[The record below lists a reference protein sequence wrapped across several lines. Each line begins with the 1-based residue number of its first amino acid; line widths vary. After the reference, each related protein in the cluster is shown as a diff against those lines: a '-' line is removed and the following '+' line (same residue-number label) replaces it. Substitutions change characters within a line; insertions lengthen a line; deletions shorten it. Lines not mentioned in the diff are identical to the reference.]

1 MASAAVAMAGG
12 EAGGAAAAAAGG
24 SLEQKKFEYF
34 SSISPMARKIML
46 EKQKI
51 REKYGP
57 RWDTMEPR
65 EQEDIIDNWMVEPQ
79 IRSRYSLHRVSRE
92 EPACYP
98 RLQLQTG
105 QKVVH
110 FGEEDITWQD
120 EHSAPFS
127 WETKSQ
133 MEFSFASTTAA
144 EPVVPAQNEHRQ
156 PGKTSQGNHQHKT
169 SQGGQPVKQLQN
181 GKTPS
186 VDGLAP
192 VKKEESSSFWKL
204 SNERSKLEGD
214 QSDYQYVTPS
224 QIKSMEKGEKPVPSY
239 LRQESSKEKDEN
251 KSEKPWMKKQERIIN
266 TNVSS
271 VFIDMDR
278 PRASQPSFGTQEDVL
293 SPGQIEKSPDK
304 KNVAKESEDEERD
317 ESYASDTPFFS
328 QINMSSSIRKTGFDF
343 LDNW

>member
-1 MASAAVAMAGG
+1 MASASVAMAGS
-12 EAGGAAAAAAGG
+12 EAGGAALAAMAGAR
-24 SLEQKKFEYF
+24 LEQKKFEYF

-51 REKYGP
+51 RERYGP
-57 RWDTMEPR
+57 RWDSLAPR

-79 IRSRYSLHRVSRE
+79 IRSRYSLHRVTRDE
-92 EPACYP
+92 MVCYP

-133 MEFSFASTTAA
+133 MEFSFASTTVA
-144 EPVVPAQNEHRQ
+144 EPVSSTQSDHRQ
-156 PGKTSQGNHQHKT
+156 PGKISQGNHQHHKT

-181 GKTPS
+181 GKTQS
-186 VDGLAP
+186 VDCPAQ

-204 SNERSKLEGD
+204 STERSKLEGD
-214 QSDYQYVTPS
+214 HQYVTPS

-239 LRQESSKEKDEN
+239 MRQESLKEKEEN
-251 KSEKPWMKKQERIIN
+251 KSEKPWVKKQERIIN
-266 TNVSS
+266 TSVSS
-271 VFIDMDR
+271 VFIDFDR
-278 PRASQPSFGTQEDVL
+278 PRVSQPSFGVHEDNL
-293 SPGQIEKSPDK
+293 PPGQTEKSPVK

-317 ESYASDTPFFS
+317 ESCASDTPFFS
-328 QINMSSSIRKTGFDF
+328 QVTMSSSIRKTGFDF

>member
-1 MASAAVAMAGG
+1 MASAVVAVAGDQRSAMAGT
-12 EAGGAAAAAAGG
+12 GG
-24 SLEQKKFEYF
+24 LEQKKFEYF

-57 RWDTMEPR
+57 RWDSLDPR
-65 EQEDIIDNWMVEPQ
+65 EQEEIIDCCMVEPQ
-79 IRSRYSLHRVSRE
+79 VRGRYSRHRVSRE
-92 EPACYP
+92 EAASYP

-105 QKVVH
+105 QKIVH

-133 MEFSFASTTAA
+133 MEFSFACTPAA
-144 EPVVPAQNEHRQ
+144 EPVVSAQSEHRQ
-156 PGKTSQGNHQHKT
+156 PVKISQGNHQHKT
-169 SQGGQPVKQLQN
+169 SQGSQPIKQPQN
-181 GKTPS
+181 GKVPS
-186 VDGLAP
+186 TDCPAQ

-204 SNERSKLEGD
+204 STERSKMEGD

-251 KSEKPWMKKQERIIN
+251 KSEKPWTKKQERIIN

-271 VFIDMDR
+271 VFIDR
-278 PRASQPSFGTQEDVL
+278 PRASQPSFSVREDVL
-293 SPGQIEKSPDK
+293 APGQTEKSPDK

-317 ESYASDTPFFS
+317 DSCASDTPFFS
-328 QINMSSSIRKTGFDF
+328 QINMGNSIRKTGFDF